1 MQFSVTS
8 KLQKIAE
15 KFTAM
20 GILGCFLITGR
31 QLNLTCSGIPAR
43 RQQKIIRRDKNL
55 TALLIVFGG
64 LMKYLLRNISADIF
78 NRRY

>member
-1 MQFSVTS
+1 MGNITRKKRDSFIKQIIDETVTS

-31 QLNLTCSGIPAR
+31 QLNLTCSGIPVRKEQSDEYQAS
-43 RQQKIIRRDKNL
+43 KA
-55 TALLIVFGG
+55 AL
-64 LMKYLLRNISADIF
+64 
-78 NRRY
+78 